1 MAQAAEPSVSTTSSS
16 TGGSDQVPFAS
27 AEVPTLFFTRGL
39 EPNYHTP
46 NDKQVNPRLLNETIQ
61 IGLDVVKQMVTPG

>member
-39 EPNYHTP
+39 EPKYHTP
-46 NDKQVNPRLLNETIQ
+46 NDKQLTLSILKGWRF
-61 IGLDVVKQMVTPG
+61 